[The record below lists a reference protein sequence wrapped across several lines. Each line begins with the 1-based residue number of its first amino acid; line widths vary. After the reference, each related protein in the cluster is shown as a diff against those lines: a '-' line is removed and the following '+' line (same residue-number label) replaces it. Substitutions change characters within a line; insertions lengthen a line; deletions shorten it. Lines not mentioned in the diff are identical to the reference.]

1 MHKFVRLMFATAA
14 AVALATPVVLA
25 HHSAAAYDTQKMVTV
40 NGVVKSYRY
49 ANPHVQLLV
58 DVKQDDGSV
67 VTMDVEAGAAS
78 VLNGLGFT
86 KDSLKVGDI
95 VTISGNPNR
104 TNPASM
110 LGRDLYKK
118 PEGTYVP
125 LNISSKSVYEAK
137 VNATATTI
145 AGTWFS
151 PMRSFT
157 GVMGALNRVPVTDKG
172 KAARAAVDPR
182 LSSQK
187 DCVPIGEPTVMVYPV
202 ATKID
207 VEKDK
212 VVIKTDW
219 MDTERTVYVDGRKH
233 PAPTQTFL
241 HGHSVGHWEGNAL
254 VVETTNFKDHPSGIS
269 GTLPSSTQKKLT
281 ERFEVGEDG
290 KTLKYSGTLEDPVYL
305 TGAAQFAATW
315 EYRPGMPFSGQKCD
329 LQIAQRYLKD
339 LDAQPAR

>member
-1 MHKFVRLMFATAA
+1 MNTFARVIGATA
-14 AVALATPVVLA
+14 VSALLASPAVLA

-118 PEGTYVP
+118 PEGTYLP
-125 LNISSKSVYEAK
+125 LNISSKSIYEAK
-137 VNATATTI
+137 VNATASTI
-145 AGTWFS
+145 PGSWFS

-157 GVMGALNRVPVTDKG
+157 GVMGAVNRVPVTDKG
-172 KAARAAVDPR
+172 KAAKAAADPR
-182 LSSQK
+182 LSSHE
-187 DCVPIGEPTVMVYPV
+187 DCIPVGEPTVMVYPV
-202 ATKID
+202 ATSID
-207 VEKDK
+207 VQKDK
-212 VVIKTDW
+212 VVMKTDW
-219 MDTERTVYVDGRKH
+219 MDTERTVYLDGRKH
-233 PAPTQTFL
+233 PAATQTFL
-241 HGHSVGHWEGNAL
+241 HGHSIGHWEGKAL
-254 VVETTNFKDHPSGIS
+254 VVETTNFKEHPSGL
-269 GTLPSSTQKKLT
+269 TTTMPSSAEKKLT
-281 ERFEVGEDG
+281 EKFELGEDG
-290 KTLKYSGTLEDPVYL
+290 KTLKYSGTVEDPVYL
-305 TGAAQFAATW
+305 TAPGQFSAQM
-315 EYRPGMPFSGQKCD
+315 EYR
-329 LQIAQRYLKD
+329 
-339 LDAQPAR
+339 

>member
-1 MHKFVRLMFATAA
+1 MKTFIRLVCATTV

-25 HHSAAAYDTQKMVTV
+25 HHSAAAYDTQQQVTI

-49 ANPHVQLLV
+49 ANPHVLLMV
-58 DVKQDDGSV
+58 EVKKDDGSV

-86 KDSLKVGDI
+86 KDSLKVGDL

-104 TNPASM
+104 KNPTSM

-118 PEGTYVP
+118 PDGTFVP

-137 VNATATTI
+137 VNATATSI

-157 GVMGALNRVPVTDKG
+157 GVMGAVNRAPMTDKG
-172 KAARAAVDPR
+172 KAAREAVDPR

-187 DCVPIGEPTVMVYPV
+187 DCIPVGEPTVMVYPV
-202 ATKID
+202 ATSID
-207 VEKDK
+207 VQKDK
-212 VVIKTDW
+212 VVMKTDW
-219 MDTERTVYVDGRKH
+219 METERTVYLDGRKH
-233 PAPTQTFL
+233 PAPTQTVL
-241 HGHSVGHWEGNAL
+241 HGHSVGKWEGKAL
-254 VVETTNFKDHPSGIS
+254 VIETTNFKEHASGLTT
-269 GTLPSSTQKKLT
+269 TLPSSTQKKVT
-281 ERFEVGEDG
+281 ERFELGEDG

-305 TGAAQFAATW
+305 ASPAAFTAQL
-315 EYRPGMPFSGQKCD
+315 EYRPGMPFSNQKCD
-329 LQIAQRYLKD
+329 LQIAQKYLKEF
-339 LDAQPAR
+339 